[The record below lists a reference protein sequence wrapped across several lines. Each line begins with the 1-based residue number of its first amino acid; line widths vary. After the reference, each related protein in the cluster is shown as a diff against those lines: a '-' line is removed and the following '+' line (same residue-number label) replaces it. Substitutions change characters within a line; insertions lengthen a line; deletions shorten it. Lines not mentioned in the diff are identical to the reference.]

1 MDGVTSIVQWKIH
14 KMKREHLEQ
23 VIKIEKASFPTPW
36 TSSMFLCELNSS
48 ISFPFVAVKEEKQDS
63 FVLSYIVFWLF
74 KGEVQILNLATHPDF
89 RRLGVAYSLLN
100 FTLDF
105 THKKGGTCYFLDV
118 RKGNQAALNLYQRVG
133 FTPAGIR
140 RDYYADTGE
149 DALVM
154 RLFYRDRIDE
164 QKRAEYSH
172 LPQG

>member
-1 MDGVTSIVQWKIH
+1 MHWKIR

-23 VIKIEKASFPTPW
+23 VMEIEKASFPTPW
-36 TSSMFLCELNSS
+36 TSSMFLYELTSP
-48 ISFPFVAVKEEKQDS
+48 ISFPFVAVKREKQDS
-63 FVLSYIVFWLF
+63 FVLSYIVFWMF
-74 KGEVQILNLATHPDF
+74 KGEVQILNLATHPGF
-89 RRLGVAYSLLN
+89 RRLGGAYSLLQ

-105 THKKGGTCYFLDV
+105 THKKGGTCYFLEV

-149 DALVM
+149 DAFVM

-164 QKRAEYSH
+164 QKSAEHSR